1 MPVSWAYAV
10 HDMPGAIQQTVDAV
24 SAAYM
29 GDGHGIGVTGHREE
43 FVVTLLVEHPA
54 NRSRSGVS
62 VGLQIGCSS
71 FCTGLVGLIGRT

>member
-1 MPVSWAYAV
+1 MRTSYTYAV
-10 HDMPGAIQQTVDAV
+10 HGKPCTIRHSVDTT

-29 GDGHGIGVTGHREE
+29 GDGHGIGVSGHREE
-43 FVVTLLVEHPA
+43 FVVALLVEHPA